1 MDYIRGLGDQPAG
14 CFLCHN
20 WAKTAD
26 GDDAANFVLWRTESS
41 MAMLNRFPYNNGHLL
56 IAPARH
62 VGGLEQLDE
71 AELLDLFSLAR
82 DAQQVLGAAIGAQG
96 FNLGANF
103 GRCAGAGLP
112 DHLHLHIVPRWPG
125 DVNYMTVL
133 DDVRVVPQSLATT
146 YAELLAKAAE
156 LGLPKKCD
164 AGTPGRRDAGTSR
177 P

>member
-1 MDYIRGLGDQPAG
+1 MGETNKNLWAPWRMDYIRTVDDHPGE
-14 CFLCHN
+14 CFLCRH
-20 WAKTAD
+20 WLDAD
-26 GDDAANFVLWRTESS
+26 NDAANFVLWRTQRSV
-41 MAMLNRFPYNNGHLL
+41 AMLNRFPYNNGHLL

-62 VGGLEQLDE
+62 VGGMDQLDE

-82 DAQQVLGAAIGAQG
+82 DAQQVLGAAVNAQG

-133 DDVRVVPQSLATT
+133 DDVRVMPQSLAAT
-146 YAELLAKAAE
+146 YAAMQAKAAE
-156 LGLPKKCD
+156 LGLPKRK
-164 AGTPGRRDAGTSR
+164 
-177 P
+177 